1 MFIELAFGRKPAIV
15 EMIFDAT
22 IVVVI
27 IFESPTQIGI
37 VEINTKSTGVL
48 TLELRK
54 IATRSRRRGNS
65 KVKLVMLAFEAQA
78 FESTFYEI
86 VMSDRNESKIRV
98 VLEELAEHG
107 IARIN
112 VIDHF
117 FVEVLEIHASSFLF
131 DKSILS
137 QSDEIVN
144 K

>member
-1 MFIELAFGRKPAIV
+1 MFINLAFGRKPAIV
-15 EMIFDAT
+15 ETIFDAT
-22 IVVVI
+22 IFVVI

-48 TLELRK
+48 TLELK
-54 IATRSRRRGNS
+54 SIATRSRRRRDS
-65 KVKLVMLAFEAQA
+65 KVELVMLAFEAQA
-78 FESTFYEI
+78 FESAFYEI
-86 VMSDRNESKIRV
+86 VMSDRDESKIGIV
-98 VLEELAEHG
+98 FEKLAEFG